1 MEQETAMRTIAL
13 TVTLVGLCAA
23 GRVDAQDIVRMTL
36 DDAIA
41 RGVQASHRLAE
52 IDARRDASQA
62 AVEAHHAAE
71 RPLVSLQAGY
81 TRTNHVTEF
90 RVPSPTGQPRLLYP
104 DVPDNL
110 RTRVDLQWP
119 IYTGGRTDALERAAR
134 AEADALGQDRAA
146 AQADLKLEITRAYW
160 SVVTARTSAQV
171 LDDALTSME
180 GHLRDVRNRLNVGL
194 VPPND
199 VLSTEAQRS
208 RQQMLLIEARN
219 LAESTSADLR
229 RLTGLAPDA
238 PFEIEATLEP
248 PPPVITIPDVLV
260 DRARTERPERKAL
273 EIRAQS
279 AEERQR
285 AAAAGRLPSLSVA
298 GGYDYARPNPRIF
311 PRAADWMT
319 SWDLSMNMNWSL
331 WDGGRVRAE
340 VAEASAHRRAAEERL
355 REFDTTLPSEIRQ
368 RRLDL
373 ASALAEIASADDGVR
388 SAAEARRVVTERFGN
403 GVATNTDVLDAQLAL
418 LQAQL
423 DRTRAI
429 ANARL
434 AAARLERALGQ

>member
-1 MEQETAMRTIAL
+1 MRILAPTVTVLILCVAIRADAQET
-13 TVTLVGLCAA
+13 
-23 GRVDAQDIVRMTL
+23 VRMTL

-62 AVEAHHAAE
+62 AAEARRTAE

-90 RVPSPTGQPRLLYP
+90 RIPSSTGQSRVLYP
-104 DVPDNL
+104 DAPDNL

-119 IYTGGRTDALERAAR
+119 IYTGGRTDALERAAL

-160 SVVTARTSAQV
+160 ALMTARSSVQV
-171 LDDALTSME
+171 LEDALASME
-180 GHLRDVRNRLNVGL
+180 GHLRDVRNRLTVGL
-194 VPPND
+194 VPPSD

-208 RQQMLLIEARN
+208 RQQMLLIEGRN
-219 LAESTSADLR
+219 LVESTATDLR

-238 PFEIEATLEP
+238 PIDIDATLEP
-248 PPPVITIPDVLV
+248 PAPLITIPAVLV
-260 DRARTERPERKAL
+260 DRARTERSERKAL
-273 EIRAQS
+273 EIRIQS

-285 AAAAGRLPSLSVA
+285 AAAAGRLPLLSVI

-311 PRAADWMT
+311 PRAAEWKT
-319 SWDLSMNMNWSL
+319 SWDLSMNMNWTL
-331 WDGGRVRAE
+331 WDGGRVKAD
-340 VAEASAHRRAAEERL
+340 VAEASANRRAVEERL

-373 ASALAEIASADDGVR
+373 ASALAEIVSADDGVR
-388 SAAEARRVVTERFGN
+388 SATEARRVVTERFEN

-418 LQAQL
+418 MQAGI

-434 AAARLERALGQ
+434 AAARLDRALGQ